1 MLREAMTMKKACIVG
16 FIAALLFLSAQ
27 SSDAQPKLEKVKA
40 MYSTLGGSQAV
51 LWIAREAGLFKKYGF
66 DVDAIYVSGGPANVA
81 ALLSGEA
88 SFSLNAGPPVLG
100 ADLKGADIVF
110 VVGLVNELPYVLIS
124 SKDIKRAEDL
134 RGKKVGISRF
144 GASSEKVARLAL
156 RKLGIDDQKD
166 VTLMQ
171 IGGVMERFT
180 SLQNGMIQA
189 TVAELPVPRR
199 LSETGY
205 NLLLDLTGAAIPYQ
219 HTGLTVR
226 RHFVESRPDTVRQMV
241 RAYVEAIRFFKTQR
255 KASADILGK
264 YLRTADEEFLK
275 DMVEI
280 FGDSAPK
287 VPYPTIAGLKTVLEL
302 FYPQSVGNVNPG
314 DFADLRFIREL
325 EQSGFIEKLYR

>member
-1 MLREAMTMKKACIVG
+1 MKKARVAVS
-16 FIAALLFLSAQ
+16 IAASLFVSVQ
-27 SSDAQPKLEKVKA
+27 SSGAQPKPERVKA

-51 LWIAREAGLFKKYGF
+51 LWIAREAGFFKKYSL
-66 DVDAIYVSGGPANVA
+66 DVEAIYVSGGPSNVA

-88 SFSLNAGPPVLG
+88 SFGQNAGPPVLG
-100 ADLKGADIVF
+100 ANLKGADLVF

-124 SKDIKRAEDL
+124 SKEIKRPADL

-156 RKLGIDDQKD
+156 RKLGIDYKKD

-180 SLQNGMIQA
+180 SLQSGMIQA

-199 LSETGY
+199 LRETGY
-205 NLLLDLTGAAIPYQ
+205 NLLLDLTGAGIPYQ

-226 RHFVESRPDTVRQMV
+226 RRFIESRPDTVRRVV
-241 RAYVEAIRFFKTQR
+241 RAYVEAIRFFKTER
-255 KASADILGK
+255 KASAGILGK

-275 DMVEI
+275 ETVRI
-280 FGDSAPK
+280 FSERAPK
-287 VPYPTIAGLKTVLEL
+287 APYPTIDGLKTVLEL
-302 FYPQSVGNVNPG
+302 FYPDSAGSVNPG
-314 DFADLRFIREL
+314 DFADLRFVREL
-325 EQSGFIEKLYR
+325 EESGFIERLYR